1 MIRSKMSS
9 VEVIINALAELEK
22 DIDNLNSKIE
32 EMKKRILIYSNEQIE
47 NLKQQT
53 ISVANEE
60 AKRIVDIA
68 KKEAEDESSL
78 ITRESD
84 NRLSDIKKNIDS
96 TLDRAVDEIVNMVL
110 RETGSSQVQMNNNNN
125 NNNISKADEAISK
138 KARNASRKESQR
150 KDDLKMSQSNI
161 DR

>member
-1 MIRSKMSS
+1 MSS

-78 ITRESD
+78 ITKESD

-110 RETGSSQVQMNNNNN
+110 RETGSSRVQMN
-125 NNNISKADEAISK
+125 NNNISKADEMISK

-150 KDDLKMSQSNI
+150 KDNS
-161 DR
+161 

>member
-1 MIRSKMSS
+1 MSS

-110 RETGSSQVQMNNNNN
+110 RETGSSQAQMN
-125 NNNISKADEAISK
+125 NNNISKADEVISK

-150 KDDLKMSQSNI
+150 KDDSKMSQSNI

>member
-1 MIRSKMSS
+1 MSS

-60 AKRIVDIA
+60 AKKIVDIA
-68 KKEAEDESSL
+68 KKEAEDEYSL

-125 NNNISKADEAISK
+125 ISKADEAISK

-150 KDDLKMSQSNI
+150 KDDSKMSQSSI

>member
-1 MIRSKMSS
+1 MPNNCSNSDKELKMSS

-125 NNNISKADEAISK
+125 NNNTNNISKADEVIPK
-138 KARNASRKESQR
+138 KARNASR
-150 KDDLKMSQSNI
+150 
-161 DR
+161 

>member
-1 MIRSKMSS
+1 MSS

-125 NNNISKADEAISK
+125 ISKADEAISK

-150 KDDLKMSQSNI
+150 KDDSKMSQSSI

>member
-1 MIRSKMSS
+1 MSS

-96 TLDRAVDEIVNMVL
+96 TLDRAVDEIVNMIL
-110 RETGSSQVQMNNNNN
+110 RETGSSQAQM
-125 NNNISKADEAISK
+125 NNNISKADEVISK

-150 KDDLKMSQSNI
+150 KDDSKMSQSNI
-161 DR
+161 ER

>member
-1 MIRSKMSS
+1 MSS

-53 ISVANEE
+53 ISIANEE

-78 ITRESD
+78 ITKEAD
-84 NRLSDIKKNIDS
+84 NRLADIKKNIDS

-110 RETGSSQVQMNNNNN
+110 GETGSSQGQMN
-125 NNNISKADEAISK
+125 NNNISKADEVISK

-150 KDDLKMSQSNI
+150 KDEPKKVNP
-161 DR
+161 

>member
-1 MIRSKMSS
+1 MSS

-96 TLDRAVDEIVNMVL
+96 TLDRAVNEIVNMVL
-110 RETGSSQVQMNNNNN
+110 RETGSSQVQMNNNN

-150 KDDLKMSQSNI
+150 KDDSKMSQ
-161 DR
+161 

>member
-1 MIRSKMSS
+1 MSS

-53 ISVANEE
+53 ISIANEE

-78 ITRESD
+78 ITKEAD
-84 NRLSDIKKNIDS
+84 NRLADIKKNIDS

-110 RETGSSQVQMNNNNN
+110 GETGSSQGQM
-125 NNNISKADEAISK
+125 NNNISKADEVISK

-150 KDDLKMSQSNI
+150 KDEPKKVNP
-161 DR
+161 

>member
-1 MIRSKMSS
+1 MSS

-125 NNNISKADEAISK
+125 ISKADEAISK

-150 KDDLKMSQSNI
+150 KDDSKMSQSNI

>member
-1 MIRSKMSS
+1 MSS

-32 EMKKRILIYSNEQIE
+32 EMKKRMLIYSNEQIE

-53 ISVANEE
+53 ISIANEE

-78 ITRESD
+78 ITKEAD

-110 RETGSSQVQMNNNNN
+110 RETGSSQVQMNNNS
-125 NNNISKADEAISK
+125 NNISKADEVISK
-138 KARNASRKESQR
+138 KARNTSRKESR
-150 KDDLKMSQSNI
+150 KDESNK
-161 DR
+161 

>member
-1 MIRSKMSS
+1 MSS

-110 RETGSSQVQMNNNNN
+110 RETGSSQVQMNNN
-125 NNNISKADEAISK
+125 ISKADEVISK

-150 KDDLKMSQSNI
+150 KDDSKMSQSNI